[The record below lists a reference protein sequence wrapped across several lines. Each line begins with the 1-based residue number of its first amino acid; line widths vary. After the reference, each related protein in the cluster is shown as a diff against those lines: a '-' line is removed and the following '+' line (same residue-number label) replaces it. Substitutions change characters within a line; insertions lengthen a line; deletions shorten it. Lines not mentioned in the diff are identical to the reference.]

1 MEPITQMAV
10 AATMARAGVRR
21 FSPLATT
28 AVVVASV
35 IPAIDFLSVLGG
47 PHAYLVGHRTFTHS
61 IIGGVVLAVLVAWV
75 LWRIGRKWEP
85 EPARFLGLLGAALCG
100 VAGHLLL
107 DLGDNY
113 GEKLLWPFNG
123 KWYAWN
129 LWPQLD
135 PWLLLL
141 LLVALGVPWLLSV
154 VGEEMGA
161 QRRRGVSISG
171 IVALLLVASYCGWRA
186 RLHSQVLVELYSNTY
201 HGQQAQSVEAF
212 PKPMSPRDWRGLIN
226 TYKSIDVVQVQ
237 LGSNPHFDPDMAL
250 THFKPENSPTLKAAE
265 RAPGLATWRSFAR
278 FPVAEVTST
287 EKGGHDVF
295 FRDLR
300 YTDAGNFWSNPTV
313 TVHLDKLDKVTKV
326 DWRFG
331 VPQ

>member
-1 MEPITQMAV
+1 MEPVTQIAV

-21 FSPLATT
+21 FSTLATT
-28 AVVVASV
+28 AVIVGGV
-35 IPAIDFLSVLGG
+35 IPAIDFAGVLGG
-47 PHAYLVGHRTFTHS
+47 PRAYLTLHRTFTHS
-61 IIGGVVLAVLVAWV
+61 ILGGAALAVLVAWV

-85 EPARFLGLLGAALCG
+85 EPARFPGLLAAAACG

-113 GEKLLWPFNG
+113 GEKLLWPFSQ

-141 LLVALGVPWLLSV
+141 LALTLGVPWLLAV

-161 QRRRGVSISG
+161 RQKRGASVSG
-171 IVALLLVASYCGWRA
+171 IVALLLVSGYCGWRA
-186 RLHSQVLVELYSNTY
+186 RLHSDALVKLYSNTY
-201 HGQQAQSVEAF
+201 HGAEALGVEAY
-212 PKPMSPRDWRGLIN
+212 PSAMSPFRWRGVID
-226 TYKSIDVVQVQ
+226 TYNSIDIVQMQ
-237 LGSNPHFDPDMAL
+237 LGPNASFEPDMAL
-250 THFKPENSPTLKAAE
+250 THYKPENSPALRAAE
-265 RAPGLATWRSFAR
+265 NAPGLATWRNFAR
-278 FPVAEVTST
+278 FPIAEVTRT
-287 EKGGHDVF
+287 ETGHEVF

-300 YTDAGNFWSNPTV
+300 YTDAGQFWLNPTV
-313 TVHLDKLDKVTKV
+313 TVRLDKQDRVTRVK
-326 DWRFG
+326 WRFG